1 MGFHGRLWNDGEA
14 SSGLQGKG
22 LTDKREEAGG
32 HRKMR
37 GLLAEELGD
46 REQGSWDISLA
57 CWEIT
62 WTLNLAEP
70 RFKS

>member
-1 MGFHGRLWNDGEA
+1 MGFQGKLWKDGEA

-46 REQGSWDISLA
+46 REQERRSGAS
-57 CWEIT
+57 
-62 WTLNLAEP
+62 
-70 RFKS
+70 